1 MLCILF
7 VYRNDASTKQCAV
20 VELTRKLI
28 RIHPFLHAFLQKSLL
43 RAVMGHR
50 VRLNVQFQLFA
61 PLCNLFREWY
71 IMYFVLFS
79 NVGNDRVWLYAK
91 FDVLIAVLTKIQ
103 LFWFLATGRF
113 VKNCRLL
120 DGDYLR
126 LQSVLRLHKPWWCRQ
141 KAQLKRRWYFTTDI
155 M

>member
-1 MLCILF
+1 
-7 VYRNDASTKQCAV
+7 
-20 VELTRKLI
+20 
-28 RIHPFLHAFLQKSLL
+28 
-43 RAVMGHR
+43 
-50 VRLNVQFQLFA
+50 
-61 PLCNLFREWY
+61 
-71 IMYFVLFS
+71 MYFVLFS

-126 LQSVLRLHKPWWCRQ
+126 LQSVLRLHKP
-141 KAQLKRRWYFTTDI
+141 
-155 M
+155 